1 MRVAGGAEK
10 GSVTLWMMGL
20 GLLLLTL
27 GGLSVDLWRLIAE
40 RRELAVM
47 AEAAAVAAVNAV
59 HEEVFRQ
66 TGEIVLQPAE
76 AVELAERSLLA
87 QPGGSDQTLDPDWF
101 VLEDEVTVVV
111 TLRRTVEFTLLRIAG
126 AEPVAIGASARA
138 VADVRP

>member
-87 QPGGSDQTLDPDWF
+87 QPGGIGQTLDPDWF

>member
-87 QPGGSDQTLDPDWF
+87 QPGSSDQTLDPDWF

>member
-66 TGEIVLQPAE
+66 TGEIVLRPAE

>member
-66 TGEIVLQPAE
+66 TGQIVLEPAE

-87 QPGGSDQTLDPDWF
+87 QPGGNDQTLDPDWF